1 MLRAKLMY
9 DPVEGLTATG
19 ENLICKVGNSHV
31 VGMNQIIR
39 DMSADIEI
47 PDRTA
52 YEADLHDVLN
62 PAVKDN

>member
-1 MLRAKLMY
+1 MLSAKLMY
-9 DPVEGLTATG
+9 NAVEGLPATG
-19 ENLICKVGNSHV
+19 DNLICKVGNNHV